1 VTAPGEPNVDVATIE
16 GFGEEWHAFTQEE
29 LDPAE
34 HRRMFAEYFELL
46 PLEELTEGEG
56 FDLGCGSGRW
66 AALVAPRVAVLH
78 CIDPSRKALE
88 VSRRRL
94 SASPNVKFH
103 LAGAHEIPLPDESQD
118 FGYSLGVLHHIPDA
132 ELALRHCVAK
142 LRRGAPFLVYLYYR
156 FDNRPPWYRALWKMS
171 ELGRNVVSRLPFG
184 ARRAIAEV
192 IAASIYLPVSRVAR
206 LAEKFGASV
215 SSWPLSHYR
224 NYGYYTMRTDALD
237 RFGTRL
243 EQRFSRG
250 EIEAMMQRSGLENI
264 QFRDAPPYWVAVGRR
279 KAD

>member
-1 VTAPGEPNVDVATIE
+1 MTRRNGPNVDRATIE
-16 GFGEEWHAFTQEE
+16 GFGQEWSAFTQEE

-34 HRRMFAEYFELL
+34 HRRMFGEYFEMF
-46 PLEELTEGEG
+46 PIDELEQAEG

-66 AALVAPRVAVLH
+66 AALLAPHVARLH
-78 CIDPSRKALE
+78 CIDPSKKALD

-94 SASPNVKFH
+94 SASANVEFH

-118 FGYSLGVLHHIPDA
+118 FGYSLGVLHHIPDT
-132 ELALRHCVAK
+132 ELALRNCVAK

-156 FDNRPPWYRALWKMS
+156 FDNRPGWYRALWQAS
-171 ELGRNVVSRLPFG
+171 EIGRNLISRLPFG
-184 ARRAIAEV
+184 ARRALAEV
-192 IAASIYLPVSRVAR
+192 IAASVYFPMSRAAR
-206 LAEKFGASV
+206 LAERLGANV
-215 SSWPLSHYR
+215 SGWPLSHYR
-224 NYGYYTMRTDALD
+224 SYGYYTMRTDALD

-250 EIEAMMQRSGLENI
+250 EIEAMMNRCGLEKI
-264 QFRDAPPYWVAVGRR
+264 QFREAPPYWIAVGW